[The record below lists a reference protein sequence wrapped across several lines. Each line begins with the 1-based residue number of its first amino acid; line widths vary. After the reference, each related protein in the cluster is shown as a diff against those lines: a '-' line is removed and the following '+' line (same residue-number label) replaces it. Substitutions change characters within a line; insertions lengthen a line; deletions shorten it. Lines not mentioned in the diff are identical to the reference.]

1 MPEGHIVHGVARDLA
16 ELVDRPISVTSP
28 QRRFPTE
35 SFHDSTVVTVEA
47 FGKHLLID
55 MSTEESIHVHLGM
68 RGKWLRFSPATGSAM
83 PQVRL
88 RLAAPPEVAW
98 DLVAPTRCE
107 VFDRPAKAS
116 LITRLGP
123 DPLRSDADPLEARR
137 RIASFS
143 GSVGAALLDQS
154 VVAGV
159 GNVFRAEA
167 LHACRIAPTRPAR
180 ALSADELDALW
191 LVLVDMMSRALDE
204 GRIITADAEDRL
216 SLPEEE
222 SRRVYKR
229 SACFDCGTPIE
240 VREVSGR
247 TAYWCPNCQPD

>member
-1 MPEGHIVHGVARDLA
+1 MA
-16 ELVDRPISVTSP
+16 ELVDRPVTATSP
-28 QRRFPTE
+28 QRRFPAE
-35 SFHDSTVVTVEA
+35 SFHDSTVVKVEA

-68 RGKWLRFSPATGSAM
+68 RGKWLRFSPVIGPL

-88 RLAAPPEVAW
+88 RLATPDAAW

-107 VFDRPAKAS
+107 VFDRPAKAA
-116 LITRLGP
+116 LISRLGP
-123 DPLRSDADPLEARR
+123 DPLRADADPIEARR

-167 LHACRIAPTRPAR
+167 LHACRIAPTRPAGS
-180 ALSADELDALW
+180 LSADDLAALW

-204 GRIITADAEDRL
+204 GRIITVDADDRFA
-216 SLPEEE
+216 LPEGE

-229 SACFDCGTPIE
+229 SACFDCRTPITTGE
-240 VREVSGR
+240 VGGR
-247 TAYWCPNCQPD
+247 TAYWCPTCQPS